1 MQAEIKE
8 YIIAGISI
16 GLVLF
21 LLLCSAIVYFVISY
35 QQRQKLN
42 EAEKKSMQIAFE
54 QEILKTEMEV
64 KEQTLQTIAADL
76 HDNIGQLLS
85 LTHATLSS
93 INLNEQPKAEQKI
106 ATALNFVNNSVKELR
121 QLAKLLQ
128 AENLLQYG
136 LINAIEQEVNWLE
149 KTGQFDIQFSNLL
162 TREIPEPNDKSL
174 FIFRLI
180 QETISNIIKH
190 AEANK
195 ITIELGELDRSLYCK
210 IQDNGKGFDTTAMF
224 NNKDRGL
231 GLSNMKKRVAL
242 INGKID
248 ISSTLLKGTTIYI
261 EVPYEN

>member
-1 MQAEIKE
+1 MFSQQKD
-8 YIIAGISI
+8 IIVIVLTVS
-16 GLVLF
+16 LLF
-21 LLLCSAIVYFVISY
+21 LLVISFLFSFLFIH
-35 QQRQKLN
+35 QKRQKRN
-42 EAEKKSMQIAFE
+42 KDEKLAMQAQFE
-54 QEILKTEMEV
+54 EELLKTETEV
-64 KEQTLQTIAADL
+64 KEATLQTIAADL

-93 INLNEQPKAEQKI
+93 INIHDQLKAEQKI
-106 ATALNFVNNSVKELR
+106 TTALNFVNNSVKELR

-149 KTGQFDIQFSNLL
+149 KTGQFNIEFNNLL

-190 AEANK
+190 AEATK
-195 ITIELGELDRSLYCK
+195 IIIELGQLNSCLYCK
-210 IQDNGKGFDTTAMF
+210 IEDNGKGFDTTEIF

-242 INGKID
+242 INGRID
-248 ISSTLLKGTTIYI
+248 INSTLLKGTTIYI

>member
-1 MQAEIKE
+1 MFSQQKD
-8 YIIAGISI
+8 IIVIVLTVS
-16 GLVLF
+16 LLF
-21 LLLCSAIVYFVISY
+21 LLVISFLFSFLFIH
-35 QQRQKLN
+35 QKRQKRN
-42 EAEKKSMQIAFE
+42 KDEKLAMQAQFE
-54 QEILKTEMEV
+54 EELLKTETEV
-64 KEQTLQTIAADL
+64 KEATLQTIAADL

-93 INLNEQPKAEQKI
+93 INIHDQLKAEQKI
-106 ATALNFVNNSVKELR
+106 TTALNFVNNSVKELR

-149 KTGQFDIQFSNLL
+149 KTGQFNIEFNNLL

-190 AEANK
+190 AEATK
-195 ITIELGELDRSLYCK
+195 IIIELGQLNSCLYCK
-210 IQDNGKGFDTTAMF
+210 IEDNGKGFDTTEIF

-231 GLSNMKKRVAL
+231 GLSNMKKRIAL
-242 INGKID
+242 INGRID
-248 ISSTLLKGTTIYI
+248 INSTLLKGTTIYI